1 VITDK
6 QQEAYDLH
14 LQGLTQQE
22 IADQLGICQ
31 SAVSHRLN
39 GAYRWLKGERR
50 PRRRHRPRI
59 NPVDP
64 ATIDGLDVVGVV

>member
-1 VITDK
+1 V
-6 QQEAYDLH
+6 
-14 LQGLTQQE
+14 QGLTQQE
-22 IADQLGICQ
+22 IADKLGLCQ
-31 SAVSHRLN
+31 ASVSNRIA

-64 ATIDGLDVVGVV
+64 ATIDGLEPVGVL

>member
-1 VITDK
+1 MITDK
-6 QQEAYDLH
+6 QKEAWDRHKL
-14 LQGLTQQE
+14 GMTQQE
-22 IADQLGICQ
+22 IADELGITQ
-31 SAVSHRLN
+31 SAVSLRLH
-39 GAYRWLKGERR
+39 GAYKWMTGEQR